1 MLIGIV
7 VTPGY
12 ALVDTGAQHGVIG
25 EKDYDQLCTRLQSFG
40 LKPRILPTW
49 QAVATGVGGEAKFI
63 KTSEI
68 PTAIK
73 GVCGTVV

>member
-25 EKDYDQLCTRLQSFG
+25 EKDYEELCTRFKSFG
-40 LKPRILPTW
+40 LKPRILPIW
-49 QAVATGVGGEAKFI
+49 QATATGVGGETKII
-63 KTSEI
+63 KTVET

-73 GVCGTVV
+73 GV

>member
-7 VTPGY
+7 VAPGY

-25 EKDYDQLCTRLQSFG
+25 EEDYEELCTRLKSLG

-49 QAVATGVGGEAKFI
+49 QATDTGVGGETKFI
-63 KTSEI
+63 KAAE
-68 PTAIK
+68 
-73 GVCGTVV
+73 